1 MPDYPPG
8 VEPAVRAAIAAKL
21 PVGTS
26 WNTDV
31 TSLARAALDAA
42 APLLAESVAEKILA
56 HMEKYEPPGATGT
69 RWRARRRHFSIAA
82 RVAAGAFTIREESLR
97 LAAEAIARGDYVACP
112 APEGNLGR

>member
-8 VEPAVRAAIAAKL
+8 VEPAVRDAIAAKL

-42 APLLAESVAEKILA
+42 APLHAESVAEAERERIRQLA
-56 HMEKYEPPGATGT
+56 SLVSASYFVGT
-69 RWRARRRHFSIAA
+69 DEHGPDIRQFADLIGEGDERIQPRRAS
-82 RVAAGAFTIREESLR
+82 
-97 LAAEAIARGDYVACP
+97 
-112 APEGNLGR
+112 

>member
-8 VEPAVRAAIAAKL
+8 VEPAVRDAIAAKL

-42 APLLAESVAEKILA
+42 APLLAESVAEAERERIRQLA
-56 HMEKYEPPGATGT
+56 SLVSASYFAGT
-69 RWRARRRHFSIAA
+69 DEHGPDIRPFADLIGEGDERIQPRRAS
-82 RVAAGAFTIREESLR
+82 
-97 LAAEAIARGDYVACP
+97 
-112 APEGNLGR
+112 

>member
-42 APLLAESVAEKILA
+42 APLLAEFVAEAERERIRQLA
-56 HMEKYEPPGATGT
+56 SLVSASYFAGT
-69 RWRARRRHFSIAA
+69 DEHGPDIRPFADLIGEGDERIQPRRAS
-82 RVAAGAFTIREESLR
+82 
-97 LAAEAIARGDYVACP
+97 
-112 APEGNLGR
+112 

>member
-8 VEPAVRAAIAAKL
+8 VEPAVRDAIAAKL

-42 APLLAESVAEKILA
+42 APLLAESVAEAERERIRQLA
-56 HMEKYEPPGATGT
+56 SLVSASYFVGT
-69 RWRARRRHFSIAA
+69 DEHGPDIRQFAGLIGEGDERIQPRRAS
-82 RVAAGAFTIREESLR
+82 
-97 LAAEAIARGDYVACP
+97 
-112 APEGNLGR
+112 

>member
-42 APLLAESVAEKILA
+42 APLLAEFVAEAERERIRQLA
-56 HMEKYEPPGATGT
+56 SLVSASYFAGT
-69 RWRARRRHFSIAA
+69 DEHGPDIRPFAYLIGEGDERIQPRRAS
-82 RVAAGAFTIREESLR
+82 
-97 LAAEAIARGDYVACP
+97 
-112 APEGNLGR
+112 

>member
-8 VEPAVRAAIAAKL
+8 VEPAVRDAIAAKL

-42 APLLAESVAEKILA
+42 APLLAESVAEAERERIRQLA
-56 HMEKYEPPGATGT
+56 SLVSASYFAGIDEHGPDIRQFADLIGEGDERIQP
-69 RWRARRRHFSIAA
+69 RRAS
-82 RVAAGAFTIREESLR
+82 
-97 LAAEAIARGDYVACP
+97 
-112 APEGNLGR
+112 

>member
-8 VEPAVRAAIAAKL
+8 VEPAVRDAIAAKL

-42 APLLAESVAEKILA
+42 APLLAESVAEAERERIRQLA
-56 HMEKYEPPGATGT
+56 SLVSASYFVGT
-69 RWRARRRHFSIAA
+69 DEHGPDIRQFADLIGEGDERIQPRRAS
-82 RVAAGAFTIREESLR
+82 
-97 LAAEAIARGDYVACP
+97 
-112 APEGNLGR
+112 